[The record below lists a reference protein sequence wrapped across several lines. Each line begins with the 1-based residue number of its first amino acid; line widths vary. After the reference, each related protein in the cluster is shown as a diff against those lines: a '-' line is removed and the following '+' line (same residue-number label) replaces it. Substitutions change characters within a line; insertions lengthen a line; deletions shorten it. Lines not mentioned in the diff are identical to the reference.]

1 MILSLGF
8 IGVRILPDSYR
19 FLSIGALG
27 IITAV
32 LFVWSLREGLG
43 LNLTLLSLILPTF
56 FTLGVGLFW
65 FLLPS
70 SVFARIPIIILY
82 GLGIYTLCLTT
93 NIYTVAAVRTIA
105 LLRAARGVGFVLT
118 LLTLFLTFDTILSF
132 RWPIYITSP
141 FVLLS
146 AFFLYYQ
153 GFWAVSLKK
162 EFTVKELSVSLVSSI
177 VMAEVALALFFW
189 PVTVVVGS
197 LFLTVTAYILLGL
210 GQAYLEERLFSQTIR
225 EYLLVGLAV
234 FIGMLLATNWG
245 R

>member
-1 MILSLGF
+1 MSKRKRFIITSVILSLGF

-105 LLRAARGVGFVLT
+105 LLRAAR
-118 LLTLFLTFDTILSF
+118 
-132 RWPIYITSP
+132 
-141 FVLLS
+141 
-146 AFFLYYQ
+146 
-153 GFWAVSLKK
+153 
-162 EFTVKELSVSLVSSI
+162 
-177 VMAEVALALFFW
+177 
-189 PVTVVVGS
+189 
-197 LFLTVTAYILLGL
+197 
-210 GQAYLEERLFSQTIR
+210 
-225 EYLLVGLAV
+225 
-234 FIGMLLATNWG
+234 
-245 R
+245 